1 MLILS
6 QLLDGH
12 SFRREFGR
20 VGCFNHVLCFNE
32 VPLEVLVEL
41 KVPDT
46 VAQIRAVTVSQA
58 HEQHS
63 GFIKANHE
71 LKSQA

>member
-20 VGCFNHVLCFNE
+20 VVCFNHVYVLIRGTRKEN
-32 VPLEVLVEL
+32 VVLLEVLVGP
-41 KVPDT
+41 KVPGHSGSNKDSK
-46 VAQIRAVTVSQA
+46 RVSQA

-63 GFIKANHE
+63 GQSK
-71 LKSQA
+71 L